1 MVTSSFLK
9 CSQGLNLEAV
19 DQTNEPHL
27 QSETGP
33 PMKDGPLA
41 IRMTITLILDGIKL
55 IIDDSAKE
63 GFASRRPVYWPVY
76 YGDTE
81 SV

>member
-19 DQTNEPHL
+19 DQTNETHL

-41 IRMTITLILDGIKL
+41 IRMNITLIFAGSKQIFNDRLKG
-55 IIDDSAKE
+55 
-63 GFASRRPVYWPVY
+63 GFASRIQVY
-76 YGDTE
+76 YKPSDKAATR
-81 SV
+81 

>member
-19 DQTNEPHL
+19 DQTNETHL

-41 IRMTITLILDGIKL
+41 IKMNITLIFAGSKR
-55 IIDDSAKE
+55 IIDGRPKG
-63 GFASRRPVYWPVY
+63 GFASPMQVY
-76 YGDTE
+76 YGNMT

>member
-41 IRMTITLILDGIKL
+41 INMNIILIFSGSKQIFGDRPKGGLHP
-55 IIDDSAKE
+55 
-63 GFASRRPVYWPVY
+63 ASKCTMKPFDKVY
-76 YGDTE
+76 TR
-81 SV
+81 